1 MAGTLPFKNLKY
13 SPIFGLGFVR
23 VIARFTFAAECKRFA
38 WSLVTAIVSHR
49 TILSCLLHDSI
60 HNSNKKNEKAA
71 KAGHM

>member
-60 HNSNKKNEKAA
+60 HNFTKNK
-71 KAGHM
+71 